1 MNKYIVN
8 QEKREKLGQ
17 YIKRIRE
24 EKGLGLNQLAVKIE
38 IVSSLLS
45 KLENG
50 LTQKISPFLLKKI
63 SEGLKIDYKELYKI
77 IGYLD
82 EEDFIDGKLKK
93 EYENKIKELEE
104 KLKEYKIQT
113 TIENNSNNGH
123 IIVGNGNNIKSSYTG
138 TELSKELSELSKKD
152 KEKVSKFINN
162 YIKN

>member
-24 EKGLGLNQLAVKIE
+24 EKGLGLNQLAIKIE

-104 KLKEYKIQT
+104 KLKEYEIQT

-123 IIVGNGNNIKSSYTG
+123 IIVGNGNNIKSSYAG
-138 TELSKELSELSKKD
+138 TKLSKELDELSEKD
-152 KEKVSKFINN
+152 KEKVLKFIND